1 MGIHIENTWKPQWAW
16 GTFYSNA
23 GALQNIE
30 EAGQFNPLVF
40 AGSPSWV
47 DVIGL
52 TTATATGIA
61 TFDFSGLYY
70 VNANLSISG
79 ATNDEFTLAFYK
91 DGTTAL
97 DGGTTEW
104 TQKGGNYW
112 EVSIATLYR
121 FLSNETLGIA
131 IKNNEGELSPTLRN
145 LTFNIIK
152 LY

>member
-23 GALQNIE
+23 SASQTIE
-30 EAGQFNPLVF
+30 EPGTFQPLAF
-40 AGSPSWV
+40 TSGEWV
-47 DVIGL
+47 ATIGL
-52 TTATATGIA
+52 STNETDGIA

-70 VNANLSISG
+70 VNAVLCFSG

-91 DGTTAL
+91 DGTTAI
-97 DGGTTEW
+97 TEGQVAW

-121 FLSNETLGIA
+121 FFETETLGIA
-131 IKNNEGELSPTLRN
+131 IKNNEGESNPVLRN
-145 LTFNIIK
+145 ITFNIIK